1 MFYNSLAEMQK
12 SYKDRIK
19 DILDRGNTLP
29 ANKRE
34 ILQIFDYLAEQHAN
48 DVKASDVLDKAV
60 KANVSR
66 RKYKK
71 IMLAAAEEL
80 TRMSRR

>member
-12 SYKDRIK
+12 SYRDRVK
-19 DILDRGNTLP
+19 DILDKDTTLP
-29 ANKRE
+29 ASKRE
-34 ILQIFDYLAEQHAN
+34 VLQIFDYLAEQHAN
-48 DVKASDVLDKAV
+48 DVKASEVLDKAV

-71 IMLAAAEEL
+71 IMLAAAKEL
-80 TRMSRR
+80 MNRR

>member
-19 DILDRGNTLP
+19 EILDRDNTLP

-34 ILQIFDYLAEQHAN
+34 VLQIFDYLAVQHAN
-48 DVKASDVLDKAV
+48 DVKASEVLDKAV

-71 IMLAAAEEL
+71 IMLAAAKEL
-80 TRMSRR
+80 MNRR

>member
-12 SYKDRIK
+12 SYRDRVK
-19 DILDRGNTLP
+19 DILDKDTTLP
-29 ANKRE
+29 ASKRE
-34 ILQIFDYLAEQHAN
+34 VLQIFDYLAEQHAN

-71 IMLAAAEEL
+71 IMLAAAKEL
-80 TRMSRR
+80 TNMRLA

>member
-19 DILDRGNTLP
+19 EILDRDNTLP

-34 ILQIFDYLAEQHAN
+34 VLQIFDYLAEQHAD

-71 IMLAAAEEL
+71 IMLAAAKEFIN
-80 TRMSRR
+80 RR

>member
-12 SYKDRIK
+12 PYRDHVK
-19 DILDRGNTLP
+19 DILDKGNTLP

-34 ILQIFDYLAEQHAN
+34 ILQIFDYLAGQHAN
-48 DVKASDVLDKAV
+48 DVKASEVLDKAV

-71 IMLAAAEEL
+71 IMLAVAEEL

>member
-12 SYKDRIK
+12 SYKDRVK
-19 DILDRGNTLP
+19 EILDRDNTLP
-29 ANKRE
+29 ASKRE
-34 ILQIFDYLAEQHAN
+34 VLRIFDYLAEQHAN
-48 DVKASDVLDKAV
+48 DVKASEVLDKAV

-71 IMLAAAEEL
+71 IMLAAAKEL
-80 TRMSRR
+80 MNRRLA

>member
-12 SYKDRIK
+12 SYKDRVK
-19 DILDRGNTLP
+19 EILDRDNTLP
-29 ANKRE
+29 ASKRE
-34 ILQIFDYLAEQHAN
+34 VLQIFDYLAEQHADAVRGSN
-48 DVKASDVLDKAV
+48 ILDRAV

-71 IMLAAAEEL
+71 IMLA
-80 TRMSRR
+80 TIKDFMSKP

>member
-12 SYKDRIK
+12 SYKDRVK
-19 DILDRGNTLP
+19 EILDRDNTLP

-34 ILQIFDYLAEQHAN
+34 VLQIFDYLAEQHAN
-48 DVKASDVLDKAV
+48 DVKASEVLDKAV

-66 RKYKK
+66 RKCKK
-71 IMLAAAEEL
+71 IMLATAKEL
-80 TRMSRR
+80 MNRR

>member
-1 MFYNSLAEMQK
+1 MFYSSLAEMQK
-12 SYKDRIK
+12 SYKDRVK
-19 DILDRGNTLP
+19 EILDRDNTLP

-34 ILQIFDYLAEQHAN
+34 VLQIFDYLAEQHAN
-48 DVKASDVLDKAV
+48 DVKASEVLDKAV

-71 IMLAAAEEL
+71 IMLAVAKEL
-80 TRMSRR
+80 MNRRLV